1 MDSRRRDHGPGVTIQ
16 RTTCQHHDFEG
27 PLYATAVGLINRGRA
42 IRIKGLESIDQ
53 GRQVEAGKLL
63 AKIRIAG
70 RQLVQST
77 EKGLQVEAGASH
89 NNGPPAS

>member
-1 MDSRRRDHGPGVTIQ
+1 MDSRRRDHRPGVTIQ

-27 PLYATAVGLINRGRA
+27 TLHATAVGLINGGRA
-42 IRIKGLESIDQ
+42 IGIQSLQSIDQ
-53 GRQVEAGKLL
+53 GRQVEAGKLR

-70 RQLVQST
+70 RQFVQSPQ
-77 EKGLQVEAGASH
+77 KGLQVEAGASH